1 MLAAE
6 EIVCAF
12 SKKEEKKKEHRRL
25 KSEKTHGLS
34 DSKIYIMMISPV
46 VPSWTHHFEV
56 ISKFPPKQNHADL
69 FTKSFVAFQ
78 NVDPQTRTHIFVY
91 RSLSFVFVS

>member
-46 VPSWTHHFEV
+46 VPS
-56 ISKFPPKQNHADL
+56 
-69 FTKSFVAFQ
+69 
-78 NVDPQTRTHIFVY
+78 
-91 RSLSFVFVS
+91 